1 MTTDLD
7 SIEAR
12 PRQYWNADGI
22 PELVMGAVWVV
33 WGGLTWL
40 GEWMSRD
47 HRIEPYT
54 MIIPLLLVVTS
65 FLANPA
71 IKLLK
76 AKLTFPRTGY
86 VEWRKPGRSQKGLAV
101 AAAILVSVGIAL
113 LISLLRTESLQRL
126 AAPAT
131 GLIVALAF
139 LAAWYRKTARHMLWS
154 AVICVGLA
162 AAVYWMNLG
171 IGDGFALLLT
181 GTGMASFLFG
191 LATLRTYLR
200 ANPSPEAG
208 AA

>member
-22 PELVMGAVWVV
+22 PELVMGAVWIA

-47 HRIEPYT
+47 QRIEPYT

-86 VEWRKPGRSQKGLAV
+86 VQWKKPEKRRKGLAAAV
-101 AAAILVSVGIAL
+101 AFVVSVSIAL
-113 LISLLRTESLQRL
+113 MVTLMKTESLERL

-131 GLIVALAF
+131 ALVLALAF
-139 LAAWYRKTARHMLWS
+139 LVAWYRKTAQHMIWS
-154 AVICVGLA
+154 ALLCVGLA
-162 AAVYWMNLG
+162 GILYAANLSLG
-171 IGDGFALLLT
+171 LCFALLL
-181 GTGMASFLFG
+181 GTLGIASSLFG
-191 LATLRTYLR
+191 LAQLRSYLR
-200 ANPSPEAG
+200 SNPVPRSEA
-208 AA
+208 A